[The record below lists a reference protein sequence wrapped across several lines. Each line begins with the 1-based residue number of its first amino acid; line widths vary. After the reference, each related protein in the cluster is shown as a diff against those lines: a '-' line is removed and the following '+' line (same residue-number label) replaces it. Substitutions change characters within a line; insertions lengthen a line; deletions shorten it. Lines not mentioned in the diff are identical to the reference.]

1 MHWPCKVAGKCI
13 SAVNSE
19 AFRSYRKHSGG
30 LYILEDK
37 KKMHTFILSICQ
49 FWLLK
54 AITSSSGA
62 PDKVVRSN
70 SAHRTSTAQRSP
82 SLFTLTHKRFEIKR
96 HLTCT
101 ISKQVSFFSKVY
113 ESKYIKEIQRSW
125 RGNAACHSLIPREPK
140 VQHLSLEVF
149 KQRAW
154 KNTTR
159 LPPCVFNIHHETY
172 GCTSDRLK

>member
-1 MHWPCKVAGKCI
+1 MPNHAATCRSIVLTNTHSMLSYFNAIIVHWPCKVAGKCI

-49 FWLLK
+49 FWLLN

-101 ISKQVSFFSKVY
+101 ISKQVSFLAKFMSPNTLK
-113 ESKYIKEIQRSW
+113 KY
-125 RGNAACHSLIPREPK
+125 N
-140 VQHLSLEVF
+140 EVDGEM
-149 KQRAW
+149 QPV
-154 KNTTR
+154 T
-159 LPPCVFNIHHETY
+159 H
-172 GCTSDRLK
+172 